1 VISEP
6 SNLLLATFQDEAP
19 VIADAGQRSVK
30 MMSAVFQANANSV
43 TVRSLRI
50 DAIGGAV
57 DSDVAEVRLYIDVD
71 GNGIP
76 SAPDVLLGRGPITS
90 GRIVFSGFQLNV
102 TAGSPVQL
110 IVLIDISANAAADDR
125 VGLRVLETSYL
136 QVAPPDIV
144 APFPS
149 RYTSLLVNRAPA
161 ATGLSA
167 EGATSGT
174 AAVLHIMNPQPRLA
188 WSYSDPNANDFA
200 QAAYNVSVTAL
211 PGGLIWWV
219 NGTGTT
225 SSIVYNGTAL
235 ADGARYRMDIRVFD
249 RRLWGTPASLEIR
262 MNTPPPAPILSGPP
276 DNAVNQGPDSVAL
289 QWNAVADAE
298 GDSASYRWTLA
309 TRADF
314 VGAVTGMTAPGSTS
328 ATVATAGATKYYWR
342 IEAFDQYEWGP
353 ASTTWSFT
361 THAAAGRV
369 FGRVVHAGSGLI
381 AVVQLYN
388 SAGNPAGSTTTS
400 ANGDGS
406 FAISDLPFGTY
417 EVRVTSQGYQ
427 SKTLGVTLTLSTP
440 NVDLGDIDLTPNALG
455 GIEWTT
461 IALFGL
467 FIAAIAAV
475 IAVVAVVVGRR
486 RRAAVRESAP
496 RPGPTGPPTAPTAEG
511 VAAEQLAFE
520 CPECG
525 TGVTADA
532 KSCPGCGALFE

>member
-1 VISEP
+1 
-6 SNLLLATFQDEAP
+6 
-19 VIADAGQRSVK
+19 
-30 MMSAVFQANANSV
+30 
-43 TVRSLRI
+43 
-50 DAIGGAV
+50 
-57 DSDVAEVRLYIDVD
+57 
-71 GNGIP
+71 
-76 SAPDVLLGRGPITS
+76 
-90 GRIVFSGFQLNV
+90 
-102 TAGSPVQL
+102 
-110 IVLIDISANAAADDR
+110 
-125 VGLRVLETSYL
+125 
-136 QVAPPDIV
+136 
-144 APFPS
+144 
-149 RYTSLLVNRAPA
+149 
-161 ATGLSA
+161 
-167 EGATSGT
+167 
-174 AAVLHIMNPQPRLA
+174 
-188 WSYSDPNANDFA
+188 
-200 QAAYNVSVTAL
+200 
-211 PGGLIWWV
+211 
-219 NGTGTT
+219 
-225 SSIVYNGTAL
+225 
-235 ADGARYRMDIRVFD
+235 MDIRVFD

-342 IEAFDQYEWGP
+342 IEGYDQYEWGP